1 METKKVLI
9 WVRCS
14 TNRQDTERQIRD
26 LKSFAEKKSWQ
37 VVDIIEENISGAVKN
52 EKRPAVQAILN
63 RAVAKEFEMVL
74 VSELSRVGR
83 NAFEVQKI
91 IEQLIEYKI
100 PVYLQ
105 NMNIATLND
114 EGQRNPMTD
123 MLLAVVNQ
131 FSTLERS
138 NLIFRVKS
146 GIAKAKAN
154 GIHCGR
160 PKGSVIAVDKFL
172 ESYFDVLLALSDGFS
187 LRKTSRLYNISLPT
201 VLKVKRLTIWRT
213 NQQQVDNTASAA

>member
-1 METKKVLI
+1 METKRVLI

-26 LKSFAEKKSWQ
+26 LKSFAKKQTWE
-37 VVDIIEENISGAVKN
+37 VVDIVEENISGAVKN

-63 RAVAKEFEMVL
+63 RAVAKDFDMVL

-91 IEQLIEYKI
+91 IEQLIECKV

-154 GIHCGR
+154 GVHCGR
-160 PKGSVIAVDKFL
+160 PKGSNVSTYEFL
-172 ESYFDVLLALSDGFS
+172 VKYFDVVLALSDGMS
-187 LRKTSRLYNISLPT
+187 LRNTCQLFNISLPT
-201 VLKVKRLTIWRT
+201 VLKVKRL
-213 NQQQVDNTASAA
+213 AALRGNSTLP

>member
-1 METKKVLI
+1 MGIKKVLI

-26 LKSFAEKKSWQ
+26 LQFFAGKQSWQ

-63 RAVAKEFEMVL
+63 RAQEKEFDMVL

-91 IEQLIEYKI
+91 IEQLIECKV

-105 NMNIATLND
+105 NMNIATLNE

-154 GIHCGR
+154 GVHCGR
-160 PKGSVIAVDKFL
+160 PKGSKVSTYKFL
-172 ESYFDVLLALSDGFS
+172 VKYFDVLRALSDGVSIRNACKLFQ
-187 LRKTSRLYNISLPT
+187 ISLPT
-201 VLKVKRLTIWRT
+201 VLKVKRLAK
-213 NQQQVDNTASAA
+213 VNTQKNYKK